1 MNSAFFSIRYEVML
15 LIGLIIM
22 ALFLLI
28 IVTFSW
34 VHQKK
39 KGKEESIAYKN
50 KLEAFKKSTVFRI
63 QKEEEKRFQFSHLL
77 LDENRRIDSVISLL
91 QTLSSDSPDEMEQK
105 KETAIGLLSCIQSK
119 IQYFSMQTAPA
130 KLIED
135 GLYAALSEL
144 CAYLQEA
151 VKVDIYLKSADYNR
165 QNELIE
171 IAMYRIAE
179 EVIQNAIQHGK
190 PNRIDVQLGS
200 SGGSVFLEI
209 SDNGFPFNLANALQN
224 EKLILNG
231 VGLRAIEGRMQNGF
245 ELQYDHCNGMNQ
257 NTFVYKD
264 Y

>member
-1 MNSAFFSIRYEVML
+1 ML

-22 ALFLLI
+22 AFFLLI

-39 KGKEESIAYKN
+39 KGKEESIAYKK

-77 LDENRRIDSVISLL
+77 LHENRRIGSVIDLL
-91 QTLSSDSPDEMEQK
+91 KGISIDSQTEIDEKRDSAIEILSK
-105 KETAIGLLSCIQSK
+105 IQSK
-119 IQYFSMQTAPA
+119 IHNFSLHMAPA
-130 KLIED
+130 NLIEH
-135 GLYAALSEL
+135 GLFAVLREF
-144 CAYLQEA
+144 CEYLQ
-151 VKVDIYLKSADYNR
+151 VTSKVDIYLTSMDYSR

-190 PNRIDVQLGS
+190 PNRIDVRLSS
-200 SGGSVFLEI
+200 SGGSVLLEI

-224 EKLILNG
+224 EKLILKG
-231 VGLRAIEGRMQNGF
+231 AGLRSIEGRMQNGF
-245 ELQYDHCNGMNQ
+245 VLQYDHCNGLNQ

-264 Y
+264 F